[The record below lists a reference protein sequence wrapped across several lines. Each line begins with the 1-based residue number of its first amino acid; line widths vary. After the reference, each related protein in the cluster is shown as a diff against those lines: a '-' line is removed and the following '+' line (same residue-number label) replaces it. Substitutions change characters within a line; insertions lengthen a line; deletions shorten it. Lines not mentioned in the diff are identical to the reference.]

1 MYSDSLLRLAFA
13 MEEVDIKAAISALS
27 QALDANPN
35 QEIGIDDLGCLKDFT
50 VKCEARFTAQKEEK
64 ASDTL
69 SGTIGAN
76 MALLAIDSGV
86 PGARFRSLAELDF
99 NE

>member
-1 MYSDSLLRLAFA
+1 

-27 QALDANPN
+27 QAVDANPDL
-35 QEIGIDDLGCLKDFT
+35 QIGIGDIKCVKEFKD
-50 VKCEARFTAQKEEK
+50 KCEGRFTAQKEKK

-76 MALLAIDSGV
+76 MALLAIDRGV
-86 PGARFRSLAELDF
+86 PGERFRSLAEFDF
-99 NE
+99 DE